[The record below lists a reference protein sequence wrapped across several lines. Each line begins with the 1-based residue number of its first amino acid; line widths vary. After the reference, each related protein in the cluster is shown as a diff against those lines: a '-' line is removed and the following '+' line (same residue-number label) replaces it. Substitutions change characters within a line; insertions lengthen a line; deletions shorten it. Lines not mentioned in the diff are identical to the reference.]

1 MKNDTL
7 KSCVLKNIRYES
19 SGGSMNYHS
28 EFEIEASADEIART
42 AYWGGYY
49 FGTEES
55 SEREKLT
62 DIDNSFRTS
71 APDDMIVREHIPMD
85 KKLWTALTEEMEY
98 LKEQLKPVEKI
109 RLPIKPDPDM
119 FVLDGGDYQ
128 RLYLTWHIDG
138 DEQTEQYY
146 CPSGN
151 RWYSV
156 MTILHEMSRPIGRDL
171 RRIGETV
178 MTEFYLDT
186 PKYSYQITPIKNSD
200 EYYFFVHGDESDKS
214 KVTYD
219 EWLIVRDFLGRL
231 DVSEFK
237 SGKHK
242 EKFYLRLNY
251 NNGINKNMKINK
263 ETSEQIRE
271 YIRKTIIG
279 Q

>member
-28 EFEIEASADEIART
+28 EFEIEASADEIVRT
-42 AYWGGYY
+42 AYWDGYY
-49 FGTEES
+49 FGIEES
-55 SEREKLT
+55 SVQEKLAE
-62 DIDNSFRTS
+62 IDNSFRTS
-71 APDDMIVREHIPMD
+71 APDEMIVREHIPMD

-98 LKEQLKPVEKI
+98 LKEQLKPVEKT

-200 EYYFFVHGDESDKS
+200 EYYFFVHGDEPGKDRI
-214 KVTYD
+214 THD
-219 EWLIVRDFLGRL
+219 EWLIVRDFLNEL
-231 DVSEFK
+231 DVSEFE

-242 EKFYLRLNY
+242 DKFYLRLNY
-251 NNGINKNMKINK
+251 NDGINKNLKINK

-279 Q
+279 K

>member
-1 MKNDTL
+1 MKNETL
-7 KSCVLKNIRYES
+7 KSSVLKNIRYES

-28 EFEIEASADEIART
+28 EFEIEASADEIARA
-42 AYWGGYY
+42 AYWDGYY

-71 APDDMIVREHIPMD
+71 APDEMTVREHITMD

-98 LKEQLKPVEKI
+98 LKEQLKPVEKT

-128 RLYLTWHIDG
+128 HLYLTWETDG
-138 DEQTEQYY
+138 NEQTEQYY
-146 CPSGN
+146 CPSGD

-156 MTILHEMSRPIGRDL
+156 MAILHEMSRPIGRDL

-186 PKYSYQITPIKNSD
+186 PKYSYQITPIRNSD

-219 EWLIVRDFLGRL
+219 EWLIVRDFLDRL

-237 SGKHK
+237 LRKHK
-242 EKFYLRLNY
+242 DKFYLRLNY
-251 NNGINKNMKINK
+251 NDGINKNLKINK
-263 ETSEQIRE
+263 ETAEQIRE